1 MQRRKPIY
9 ICLFLSLYDFKVQ
22 TSYTYTSALESVSAS
37 LCLIS
42 LAIEKKTSSTFKF
55 VFALC
60 NSQASQ
66 HKKKEERK
74 KNPTSQY
81 KQQSLLTVS
90 KNLIPYSSARA

>member
-1 MQRRKPIY
+1 MTSKFEQ
-9 ICLFLSLYDFKVQ
+9 
-22 TSYTYTSALESVSAS
+22 SYTYTSALESVSAS

-60 NSQASQ
+60 NFQASQ

-74 KNPTSQY
+74 KDPTS
-81 KQQSLLTVS
+81 TVS
-90 KNLIPYSSARA
+90 SI